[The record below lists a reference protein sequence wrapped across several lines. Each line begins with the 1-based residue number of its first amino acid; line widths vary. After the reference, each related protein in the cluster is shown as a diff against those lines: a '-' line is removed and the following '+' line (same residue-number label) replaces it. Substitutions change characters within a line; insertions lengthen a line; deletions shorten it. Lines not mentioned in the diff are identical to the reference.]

1 MIAGLGVGR
10 GYMNLPDK
18 TEAVFIDLNGERAYK
33 TGDLARIS
41 LRVRLNFSE
50 E

>member
-1 MIAGLGVGR
+1 
-10 GYMNLPDK
+10 MNLPDK

-33 TGDLARIS
+33 TGDLARSAEGEIE
-41 LRVRLNFSE
+41 FSE